1 MRIVAL
7 GLGYDSPDVRGLYCT
22 VTTSLL
28 FPSAPSLLPAWSS
41 LRVLLT
47 GAGGFI
53 GSHLAERLVHAG
65 ARVRALVHY
74 NSRND
79 WGLLECLPESTK
91 ATIEVV
97 LGDLTDA
104 TFVRRAVS
112 ECQIVFHLGALI
124 AIPYSYHAPRQF
136 VDTNVIGTLNVLQA
150 SREAGALKVVHT
162 STSETYGSAR
172 YTPMD
177 EQHPL
182 QGQSPYAAS
191 KIAAD
196 KLAESFY
203 CSFDVP
209 VATIRPFNTFG
220 PRQSARAVIP
230 TIISQALTGDTI
242 RLGDLTTVR
251 DFTFVEDTVT
261 GFMRVAESP
270 ESIGQ
275 VVNIGTG
282 QAKTIGEVAHMI
294 LSLCDGQKHIV
305 VDQERFRPPKSE
317 VLALLCDNT
326 KAKTMLGWEP
336 QYTLMQG
343 LQKTFAY
350 IQQYIHLYK
359 TKTYTL

>member
-1 MRIVAL
+1 M
-7 GLGYDSPDVRGLYCT
+7 SPV
-22 VTTSLL
+22 S
-28 FPSAPSLLPAWSS
+28 SAASSSFITLPNWSS

-53 GSHLAERLVHAG
+53 GSHLAERLVRAG
-65 ARVRALVHY
+65 ARVRAFVHY

-79 WGLLECLPESTK
+79 RGLLEYVADDVQAAL
-91 ATIEVV
+91 EVV

-104 TFVRRAVS
+104 TMVRRAVAD
-112 ECQIVFHLGALI
+112 CQLVFHLGALI
-124 AIPYSYHAPRQF
+124 AIPYSYQAPRQF
-136 VDTNVIGTLNVLQA
+136 IDTNVIGTLNVLQA
-150 SREAGALKVVHT
+150 CLEERVLKVIHT

-177 EQHPL
+177 ENHPL

-203 CSFDVP
+203 CSFNLP

-242 RLGDLTTVR
+242 HLGALTPVR
-251 DFTFVEDTVT
+251 DFTFVEDTVAA
-261 GFMRVAESP
+261 FMKVAESP
-270 ESIGQ
+270 DTIGQ

-282 QAKTIGEVAHMI
+282 QGVTIGEVASMV
-294 LSLCDGQKHIV
+294 LSMCSGQKQVV
-305 VDQERFRPPKSE
+305 VDQERFRPAKSE
-317 VLALLCDNT
+317 VLELLCNNT
-326 KAKTMLGWEP
+326 KAKALLSWEP

-343 LQKTFAY
+343 LHKTFEY
-350 IQQYIHLYK
+350 TKSHLHLYK
-359 TKTYTL
+359 TRMFTL